1 MHCPMASGSL
11 AQILSSVCA
20 TVTEGEQNISW
31 IIGGHKIV
39 SDDSLIAK
47 VVSFMNSIFH
57 EE

>member
-47 VVSFMNSIFH
+47 VCQLYEFNFS
-57 EE
+57 